1 MVLMGLALVVGIV
14 LTLWWGGA
22 RYRPWEPA
30 PRDMPERDR
39 IEPDPLHP
47 TVENV
52 VRRYGRGVI
61 VGVVGGFWAGAL
73 VTGPAMRLIM
83 RLLAANARD
92 DVQGRITEMDAVI
105 GEINLDGTIGLV
117 VFGGILPGLLSGVIY
132 VAIRPWLP
140 RGRLGGLAFGA
151 LHLVVAATRLDPLRP
166 DNPDFNI
173 VGPGSLSVLTF
184 GAACLLH
191 GMAVAALVSRYSQ
204 EFPPRAATREA
215 PLKAILP
222 AGPPAIVMAIGF
234 VVFVPL
240 LAGLI
245 VTVLVAQIRPVVRFV
260 RSRRGC
266 SGAPPPARRCGRP
279 PRRHGRRSARHR
291 RPRRRHRA
299 GVAHM
304 THSAPDGRPRP
315 ADARAGDRRRRA
327 RRQPWRRWR
336 PPLPGPRCART

>member
-1 MVLMGLALVVGIV
+1 MILLGIALVVGIV

-22 RYRPWEPA
+22 RYRPWEP
-30 PRDMPERDR
+30 PPPDVPERDR

-52 VRRYGRGVI
+52 ARRYGRGVV

-151 LHLVVAATRLDPLRP
+151 LHLVLAATRLDPLRP

-173 VGPGSLSVLTF
+173 VGPGWLSVLTF

-191 GMAVAALVSRYSQ
+191 GMAVAALVNRYSQ

-215 PLKAILP
+215 RLKTIVP
-222 AGPPAIVMAIGF
+222 AVPPGIVMTIGF

-240 LAGLI
+240 LAGLDRDR
-245 VTVLVAQIRPVVRFV
+245 ARRPDPTRRAVRPQPGGAA
-260 RSRRGC
+260 RR
-266 SGAPPPARRCGRP
+266 PPAAGRRHRRP
-279 PRRHGRRSARHR
+279 PRRHGGAICATSSTATSP
-291 RPRRRHRA
+291 PRR
-299 GVAHM
+299 GSAHM
-304 THSAPDGRPRP
+304 THSAPDG
-315 ADARAGDRRRRA
+315 
-327 RRQPWRRWR
+327 
-336 PPLPGPRCART
+336 GP

>member
-1 MVLMGLALVVGIV
+1 MPATGRGS
-14 LTLWWGGA
+14 
-22 RYRPWEPA
+22 RRRPPC
-30 PRDMPERDR
+30 PTRDR

-52 VRRYGRGVI
+52 ARRYGRGVV

-151 LHLVVAATRLDPLRP
+151 LHLVLAATRLDPLRAGQP
-166 DNPDFNI
+166 RLQHRRAGLA
-173 VGPGSLSVLTF
+173 VGADVRR
-184 GAACLLH
+184 CL
-191 GMAVAALVSRYSQ
+191 
-204 EFPPRAATREA
+204 
-215 PLKAILP
+215 
-222 AGPPAIVMAIGF
+222 PPARHGRRGVGQPLQPGVPAAGGHEGGAPQGHRPGVPPGIVMTIGF

-260 RSRRGC
+260 RSREGLL
-266 SGAPPPARRCGRP
+266 AGRLLLVAVTAVLLVGTAGDLP
-279 PRRHGRRSARHR
+279 GHR
-291 RPRRRHRA
+291 RPP
-299 GVAHM
+299 
-304 THSAPDGRPRP
+304 TSPPRL
-315 ADARAGDRRRRA
+315 G
-327 RRQPWRRWR
+327 
-336 PPLPGPRCART
+336 